1 MKDSFSDYIV
11 YVDESGDHSLV
22 ASDRAYPVFVL
33 AFCIFHKDDYLRAV
47 APAIQRFKFRH
58 FGHDVVVLHEN
69 EIRKDKGNFKFLKS
83 PRLKD
88 TFVSELG
95 EVIADASF
103 TLVCVVIDKTEL
115 GKRYAKPHNPYH
127 LALKYG
133 LERVCHFLLDKKQ
146 QGRITHLIVEQRGS
160 TEDRQL
166 ESAFQTFANGEK
178 RLSLKLILADK
189 KINSAGLQ
197 LADLVARPVGLSLI
211 RPGQSNRA
219 FQIIRGK
226 LYSVRGK
233 MEGWG
238 LKYFP

>member
-1 MKDSFSDYIV
+1 MKNSFSDYIV
-11 YVDESGDHSLV
+11 YVDESGDHGL
-22 ASDRAYPVFVL
+22 APNRDYPVFVL
-33 AFCIFHKDDYLRAV
+33 AFCIFHKDDYLREV

-69 EIRKDKGNFKFLKS
+69 EIRKDQGDFKFLKS
-83 PRLKD
+83 PCLKD
-88 TFVSELG
+88 TFMNELG
-95 EVIADASF
+95 EVIANASF

-115 GKRYAKPHNPYH
+115 EKRYANPHNPYH

-146 QGRITHLIVEQRGS
+146 QGRIAHLIVEQRGS

-166 ESAFQTFANGEK
+166 KSAFQTFANGEK
-178 RLSLKLILADK
+178 RLSLKLVFADK
-189 KINSAGLQ
+189 KVNSAGLQ

-211 RPGQSNRA
+211 RPGQPNRA
-219 FQIIRGK
+219 FQTIRKK
-226 LYSVRGK
+226 LYNVRGRVK
-233 MEGWG
+233 GWG